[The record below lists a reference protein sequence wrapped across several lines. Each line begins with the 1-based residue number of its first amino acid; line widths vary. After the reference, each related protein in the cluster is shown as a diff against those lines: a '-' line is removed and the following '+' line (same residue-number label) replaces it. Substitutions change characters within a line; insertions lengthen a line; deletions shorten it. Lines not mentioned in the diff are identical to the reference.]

1 MEQSAKAAA
10 QRLRNASLEQI
21 NEEIGKLGAGTSEA
35 SLLALLEN
43 PQLQPVHVRLLLERR
58 DVSATLLERIAAR
71 KEWSRDAD
79 IRRGLVA
86 HPQTPPW
93 LALKLAR
100 DLEITDLLTIS
111 FRPSVRAEVRRF
123 ADELLL
129 AHIPQ
134 LTLGQKLSLARKGPG
149 RIAAELLAGGDARV
163 AHAALGNPYLTEA
176 QLLRALSDEKLRGG
190 AIGAVASHAKW
201 SAITTV
207 RSALVRHPSV
217 TLHQIAPLLAR
228 LSEIELDR
236 LSRSPEVPINLR
248 DAIRAESDARSKKQ
262 SHLDTPGAHT

>member
-1 MEQSAKAAA
+1 MEQSTKAEA
-10 QRLRNASLEQI
+10 QRLRNASQEQI
-21 NEEIGKLGAGTSEA
+21 NEEIGKFGPATGDAL
-35 SLLALLEN
+35 LLALLEN
-43 PQLQPVHVRLLLERR
+43 PQLQPAHLRLLLERR
-58 DVSATLLERIAAR
+58 DVSTTVLERIASR

-79 IRRGLVA
+79 VRRGLVA

-100 DLEITDLLTIS
+100 ELEIADLMTIS

-129 AHIPQ
+129 AHVPQ

-149 RIAAELLAGGDARV
+149 RVAAALLVGGDARV

-176 QLLRALSDEKLRGG
+176 QLLRALADEKLRGG
-190 AIGAVASHAKW
+190 AIGAVASHVKW
-201 SAITTV
+201 SAIPTV
-207 RSALVRHPSV
+207 RSALVRHPNV
-217 TLHQIAPLLAR
+217 TLHEIAPLLAR
-228 LSEIELDR
+228 LSQVELDR
-236 LSRSPEVPINLR
+236 LSRSPEVCANLR
-248 DAIRAESDARSKKQ
+248 DAIREEAEARSKKQ